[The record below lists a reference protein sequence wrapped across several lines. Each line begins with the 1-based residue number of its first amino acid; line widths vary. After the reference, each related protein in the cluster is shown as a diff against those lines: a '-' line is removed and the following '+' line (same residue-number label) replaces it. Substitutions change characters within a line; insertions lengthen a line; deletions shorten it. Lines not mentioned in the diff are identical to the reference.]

1 MGYQQDLRA
10 RLDRV
15 ASSTSSSDKIERVSN
30 NDIDRL
36 IVNELSGEFNLAQYD
51 LNESDILRA
60 IKIESILE
68 RYESVFSRQY
78 ALKIFYSIAKAGT
91 INAATLNELI
101 RRPNSE
107 YKTLLDEMIQAK
119 LVYVTQERD
128 LALTFDGKSLAEKI
142 GVDIYFV

>member
-1 MGYQQDLRA
+1 MSYQQDLRA

-15 ASSTSSSDKIERVSN
+15 TPISKRDGMERVSN

-36 IVNELSGEFNLAQYD
+36 IVNELSDEFNLSRYD
-51 LNESDILRA
+51 LDESDILRA

-107 YKTLLDEMIQAK
+107 YKILVDEMIMSD

-128 LALTFDGKSLAEKI
+128 LALTYEGKSLAEKI

>member
-1 MGYQQDLRA
+1 MSYQQNFHTRYNQSS
-10 RLDRV
+10 
-15 ASSTSSSDKIERVSN
+15 SSTNFERVCD

-36 IVNELSGEFNLAQYD
+36 IINELSDEFNLSRYD
-51 LNESDILRA
+51 LDESDILRA
-60 IKIESILE
+60 IKIESILQ

-78 ALKIFYSIAKAGT
+78 ALKIFYSIAKAGK

-107 YKTLLDEMIQAK
+107 YKVLLDEMINSK
-119 LVYVTQERD
+119 LIYVTEDRA
-128 LALTFDGKSLAEKI
+128 LALTFEGKSLAESI

>member
-1 MGYQQDLRA
+1 MSYQQNLHT
-10 RLDRV
+10 RLNQSDSSRV
-15 ASSTSSSDKIERVSN
+15 ERVSN

-36 IVNELSGEFNLAQYD
+36 IVNELSDEFNLSRYD
-51 LNESDILRA
+51 LDESDILRA

-91 INAATLNELI
+91 INAATLNELV

-107 YKTLLDEMIQAK
+107 YKGLLDEMIYSK
-119 LVYVTQERD
+119 LLYVTDERD
-128 LALTFDGKSLAEKI
+128 LALTYEGKSLAQQI

>member
-1 MGYQQDLRA
+1 MSYQQDLRA

-15 ASSTSSSDKIERVSN
+15 TPISKRDGMERVSN

-36 IVNELSGEFNLAQYD
+36 IVNELSDEFNLSRYD
-51 LNESDILRA
+51 LDESDILRA

-107 YKTLLDEMIQAK
+107 YKTLVDEMIMSD

-128 LALTFDGKSLAEKI
+128 LALTYEGKSLAEKI